1 MFLVCDCIISIS
13 VLFIVDVSLYQCI
26 FIYPV
31 KKERE
36 RERERE
42 KVVYVKSDIK
52 IWYKVRMTTV
62 K

>member
-13 VLFIVDVSLYQCI
+13 VLFIVDVGLYQCI

-31 KKERE
+31 KKE